1 MIDENCSE
9 INVPYTPFQ
18 QLFSIMPIKSIGLL
32 PPSYGPIAKN
42 ELKEYF
48 PLDFDI
54 DLNGRALPWEATCL
68 IPFCDEKIFIEMET
82 QMLTTSPLSEEEKT
96 RNQIYFFFKSF
107 KYDSEIKKSQEG
119 YQPLRS
125 SIKSIADLS
134 KNCVAV

>member
-1 MIDENCSE
+1 LSGKVTIDKFVIDENCSE

-18 QLFSIMPIKSIGLL
+18 QLFSIMPIKSISLL
-32 PPSYGPIAKN
+32 PASYGPIAKN

-54 DLNGRALPWEATCL
+54 DLNGRALPWEAACL

-82 QMLTTSPLSEEEKT
+82 QLLTTNPLSTEEKN

-107 KYDSEIKKSQEG
+107 KYDSMIK
-119 YQPLRS
+119 
-125 SIKSIADLS
+125 
-134 KNCVAV
+134 